1 MNTKNLLI
9 TGMFAGLF
17 LSCKEVEPPAPVL
30 PVPTPEQIKWQ
41 KMENYAFVHFGL
53 NTFNDLEWGYGNTP
67 AETFNPTDLDC
78 EQWVRIIKAAG
89 LKGVILTAKHHD
101 GFCLW
106 PTKTVDYNISNSP
119 YKNGKGDM
127 VRELSDAC
135 KKHGLKFGLYLS
147 PWDRHNAEYGRE
159 GYQKTYHE
167 QINELISNYGPLF
180 EFWFDGANGGN
191 GWYGGTNE
199 TRSIDPKTYYG
210 YDVFRGGQE
219 AVIDALLSGRD
230 ALAIMPTGA
239 GKSVC
244 YQIPALLLSG
254 ITLVVSPLVSL
265 MRDQVTQL
273 VQMGIPAAF
282 LNSSLTFRQYL
293 LALDRARAGRYKIIY
308 VAPERLETEGFQAF
322 VREAD
327 ISLVAVDEAH
337 CISQWGQDFRPSYLT
352 IGDFIAQLPQRPVV
366 AAFTATA
373 TERVRRDIV
382 RLLDLARNTDRKV
395 KQNLWWGAGYN
406 IVAIPLAAGV
416 LAPVGILLSPA
427 VGAVLMSLSTVI
439 VAVNAMTLK
448 NK

>member
-180 EFWFDGANGGN
+180 EFWFDG
-191 GWYGGTNE
+191 GWEKEHERWPAKEIYQTIKSREPECQIGINWTIGLPENPDAHPVLPE
-199 TRSIDPKTYYG
+199 NQKEGYPIRYFPSDFRLGDPCLPADNDPKLFSHDGKLYYMPWESTICISERWFYNTTDKKYKTVEELAG
-210 YDVFRGGQE
+210 LYHQCTKNDNILILNCPPNREGK
-219 AVIDALLSGRD
+219 IRD
-230 ALAIMPTGA
+230 ADVT
-239 GKSVC
+239 
-244 YQIPALLLSG
+244 LLKELRKK
-254 ITLVVSPLVSL
+254 I
-265 MRDQVTQL
+265 
-273 VQMGIPAAF
+273 QM
-282 LNSSLTFRQYL
+282 
-293 LALDRARAGRYKIIY
+293 
-308 VAPERLETEGFQAF
+308 
-322 VREAD
+322 
-327 ISLVAVDEAH
+327 
-337 CISQWGQDFRPSYLT
+337 
-352 IGDFIAQLPQRPVV
+352 
-366 AAFTATA
+366 
-373 TERVRRDIV
+373 
-382 RLLDLARNTDRKV
+382 
-395 KQNLWWGAGYN
+395 
-406 IVAIPLAAGV
+406 
-416 LAPVGILLSPA
+416 
-427 VGAVLMSLSTVI
+427 
-439 VAVNAMTLK
+439 
-448 NK
+448 